1 MRHHSQ
7 LPSIELQAYAA
18 AFFALPLFRSVRNAA
33 RNVDIDRRNS
43 ARQKALRLLANPDP
57 LLRQKLAAAQAA
69 ARQNVITNRW
79 GGAAND

>member
-1 MRHHSQ
+1 M
-7 LPSIELQAYAA
+7 
-18 AFFALPLFRSVRNAA
+18 RNAA

-69 ARQNVITNRW
+69 ARRNVITSRW
-79 GGAAND
+79 GGVKANDRVATGWGGVLRVTLAVLC